1 MNKKTIILY
10 ASILIM
16 ALFSFGA
23 VAAGQ
28 NHLDQAI
35 QHAEAAVTS
44 ADGKTVAKHA
54 QEAKTHAKG
63 AKNDKTDAK
72 HLDEGIKCLDGAIK
86 AGNDGNLDAAKERSD
101 GCSKTFERSCKIIQ

>member
-72 HLDEGIKCLDGAIK
+72 HLDEGIKFLDDAIK
-86 AGNDGNLDAAKERSD
+86 EGNEGNSDAAKKAATDAVKHLKEAA
-101 GCSKTFERSCKIIQ
+101 K

>member
-16 ALFSFGA
+16 ALFSFSA

-28 NHLDQAI
+28 SHLDQAI
-35 QHAEAAVTS
+35 QHAEAAATS

-72 HLDEGIKCLDGAIK
+72 HLDEGIKFLDDAIK
-86 AGNDGNLDAAKERSD
+86 EGNEGNSDAAKKAATDAVKHLKEAA
-101 GCSKTFERSCKIIQ
+101 K